1 MALVKPKSLKTRNS
15 EISKSI
21 SSYVE
26 GSDDLSVLT
35 LEQLAARYEEI
46 DQQSQLFKG
55 LILLEARSRFP
66 SNNEFGDWVQSVPS
80 LCGDGNQ
87 VRNRY
92 MNFANYF
99 KDRDR
104 TGITITACY
113 EISAPINADIADK
126 VYQVALNKNL
136 SVAQIKAE
144 IAKAKGL
151 LPESVNEG
159 SGEPELMPLEDI
171 SRFME
176 QVLADIGELPVNEAI
191 RVLKE
196 CEKQLKKNSKTVSP
210 VED

>member
-15 EISKSI
+15 ETSKSI

-35 LEQLAARYEEI
+35 LDQLAARYEEI

-126 VYQVALNKNL
+126 VYQAALNQNL

-159 SGEPELMPLEDI
+159 SGELELMPLGDI

-176 QVLADIGELPVNEAI
+176 QVLADIDKLPKREAI

-196 CEKQLKKNSKTVSP
+196 CLKKLNQKTQ
-210 VED
+210 

>member
-15 EISKSI
+15 ETSKSI

-26 GSDDLSVLT
+26 GNDDLSVLT
-35 LEQLAARYEEI
+35 LDQLAARYEEI

-126 VYQVALNKNL
+126 VYQAALGKNL

-144 IAKAKGL
+144 IANAKGL
-151 LPESVNEG
+151 LLESVNEG

-171 SRFME
+171 SKFME
-176 QVLADIGELPVNEAI
+176 QVMADIANLSKIEAL
-191 RVLKE
+191 RVLDE
-196 CEKQLKKNSKTVSP
+196 CKKQVKTKM
-210 VED
+210 

>member
-1 MALVKPKSLKTRNS
+1 MVRIRKTQLMEESQAAKRDF
-15 EISKSI
+15 
-21 SSYVE
+21 VE
-26 GSDDLSVLT
+26 GSEKFRLSDLSLD
-35 LEQLAARYEEI
+35 ELANRYFEI
-46 DQQSQLFKG
+46 DTQSRLLKG
-55 LILLEARSRFP
+55 AILLEARSRFKADI
-66 SNNEFGDWVQSVPS
+66 EFGNWIKGVELFDTYHRSQLHNLMNLARFFNQRDMDGISVTV
-80 LCGDGNQ
+80 G
-87 VRNRY
+87 
-92 MNFANYF
+92 
-99 KDRDR
+99 
-104 TGITITACY
+104 Y
-113 EISAPINADIADK
+113 EISKPGNADIADK

-159 SGEPELMPLEDI
+159 SGEPELMPLGDI

-176 QVLADIGELPVNEAI
+176 QVMADIGELPVNEAI

>member
-15 EISKSI
+15 ETSKSI

-26 GSDDLSVLT
+26 GNHDLSVLT
-35 LEQLAARYEEI
+35 LDQLAARYEEI

-126 VYQVALNKNL
+126 VYQAALGKNL

-151 LPESVNEG
+151 MPESVKA

-176 QVLADIGELPVNEAI
+176 QVLADIGELPKNDAM
-191 RVLKE
+191 RVLRACMKE
-196 CEKQLKKNSKTVSP
+196 INK
-210 VED
+210 